1 MASSL
6 EELNLVEKEVRI
18 TLYRKRTEDLL
29 ALFSMKDYLCFCND
43 VYKLFE
49 QLEIPYNKTK
59 WQLFRDA
66 LKLFCY
72 TMVILD
78 LLFP

>member
-43 VYKLFE
+43 VNKLFE
-49 QLEIPYNKTK
+49 QLKIRYDKAN
-59 WQLFRDA
+59 
-66 LKLFCY
+66 
-72 TMVILD
+72 
-78 LLFP
+78 

>member
-43 VYKLFE
+43 VNKLFD
-49 QLEIPYNKTK
+49 QLEIRYDKAN
-59 WQLFRDA
+59 
-66 LKLFCY
+66 
-72 TMVILD
+72 
-78 LLFP
+78 